1 MSAAAGRKRV
11 VVAHQ
16 GPDVSAGRIGAFGRA
31 AGLHHMHGLACGSG
45 LISRREEPVGVVQPL
60 GIHHDLLG
68 AIVGGQEP
76 HVVAH
81 GEIDAVAHG
90 EPHGEAEAVAQQMLD
105 QRRHQSAALGYH
117 AETPRGQLVGHGI
130 GGKPG
135 GDPVDAVDDAVG
147 VGSAHR
153 HGCIA

>member
-1 MSAAAGRKRV
+1 MAPDDDSTPISLPPAALGQGERGQLGQVAGHEDAVSAAAGRKRV

-16 GPDVSAGRIGAFGRA
+16 GPDVSAGRIGALGRA

-76 HVVAH
+76 DVVAH
-81 GEIDAVAHG
+81 G
-90 EPHGEAEAVAQQMLD
+90 
-105 QRRHQSAALGYH
+105 
-117 AETPRGQLVGHGI
+117 
-130 GGKPG
+130 
-135 GDPVDAVDDAVG
+135 
-147 VGSAHR
+147 
-153 HGCIA
+153 